1 MTPTA
6 RYKPVLD
13 NLQAV
18 ATILAIF
25 VGGVWTYL
33 LFVQQRQRFPHLKME
48 HKISHLSLPEHRILL
63 MVDVTH
69 SNVGAIKINFST
81 ADIRIYGLKRTPDLS
96 GDVLKQLNR
105 GRPPDEIEPTSIWTL
120 LAQQSQNWKTDL
132 FIEPGE
138 GLFSARTHGVVT
150 ILQRL
155 QGFGFVLVKLR
166 DSAFHAGNR
175 LLWSA
180 VAQRL
185 SVDILLNPFE
195 VLGTQLIFWR

>member
-105 GRPPDEIEPTSIWTL
+105 GRPPDEIEPTAIWTL

-138 GLFSARTHGVVT
+138 SDQLHYE
-150 ILQRL
+150 
-155 QGFGFVLVKLR
+155 FVLSEDDPPLLVYTNYPNITINDAGWTLR
-166 DSAFHAGNR
+166 SIYDPKAK
-175 LLWSA
+175 
-180 VAQRL
+180 AQK
-185 SVDILLNPFE
+185 NE
-195 VLGTQLIFWR
+195 Q